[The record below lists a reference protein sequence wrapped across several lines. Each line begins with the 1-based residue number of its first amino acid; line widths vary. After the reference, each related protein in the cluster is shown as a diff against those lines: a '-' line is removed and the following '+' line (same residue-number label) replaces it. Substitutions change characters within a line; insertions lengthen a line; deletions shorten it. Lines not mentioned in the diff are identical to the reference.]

1 MSYDNIDYRE
11 ANELFLT
18 KVASAS
24 GIDELALAGTDF
36 IRTKVQEES
45 IADRVIPPQDF
56 TAQELSVEI
65 DKDRFYRVVEIKPEY
80 AAQEVN
86 WDAEPTGRYIKG
98 KRGKIQYLQ
107 ISTPW
112 FQKTTQ
118 EIRTMKLSII
128 DEIQQDG
135 SKYFADIKDSLFIKM
150 LDAATTF
157 TGQSEDDSSEAL
169 ARKHFLILH
178 RLIAANRL
186 KMSKVLLTDV
196 DVRKAGSWPATDVG
210 DAYATELTEQGGA
223 IKDVLEGFNL
233 VKTVKTDILPIGALY
248 GFTTPEYLGYNEYLV
263 GERPKLE
270 IESRLGKIYWR
281 VVGTTGMYIA
291 NAYAISKVKVDP
303 DKTL

>member
-1 MSYDNIDYRE
+1 MSYENIDYRE

-45 IADRVIPPQDF
+45 IADRIIPPQDF

-65 DKDRFYRVVEIKPEY
+65 DKDRFFRIVDIKPEY

-98 KRGKIQYLQ
+98 KRGKVQYLQ
-107 ISTPW
+107 ITTPW

-118 EIRTMKLSII
+118 EIRTMKASII

-135 SKYFADIKDSLFIKM
+135 SKYFADVKDKIFLSM
-150 LDAATTF
+150 CDAAVGYTS
-157 TGQSEDDSSEAL
+157 QSTDDSANELS
-169 ARKHFLILH
+169 RTHFLTLH
-178 RLIAANRL
+178 KWIAANRL
-186 KMSKVLLTDV
+186 KMAKVLLTDV
-196 DVRKAGSWPATDVG
+196 DVRKAGTWPATDVG
-210 DAYATELTEQGGA
+210 DAYASELTDQGGA
-223 IKDVLEGFNL
+223 IKDILEGFNL
-233 VKTVKTDILPIGALY
+233 VKTIKTDILPIGHLY
-248 GFTTPEYLGYNEYLV
+248 GYTTPEYLGYNEYLV
-263 GERPKLE
+263 GERPRLE

-281 VVGTTGMYIA
+281 VVGTTGMYVA
-291 NAYAISKVKVDP
+291 NAYAISKVIVKQ
-303 DKTL
+303 